1 MEKNFKMM
9 GKKWLD
15 WNKLG
20 WSQPEQ
26 NGTHGNA
33 KKGDQ
38 VDYSE
43 VITKKEIIRQQITY
57 E

>member
-1 MEKNFKMM
+1 MTGKNGWTGINRDGVDQSRMEHKAMRK
-9 GKKWLD
+9 
-15 WNKLG
+15 
-20 WSQPEQ
+20 
-26 NGTHGNA
+26 

-43 VITKKEIIRQQITY
+43 VTKMAIRQQITY